1 MFKKI
6 MPLLIGAAAGAA
18 VAWGAV
24 KLSANRGAGASLTE
38 RLREDIPD
46 VSGPVPVTLLI
57 VGMALL
63 VMFTILLH
71 EFGHMLG
78 AVVVGSRIT
87 RLYWGPWIF
96 LFPERRVR
104 FDFRSKFFFGAMQCE
119 IRPYADDAS
128 FARAIRAQRIVY
140 IAGPAFSLA
149 TGAAAWILAPG
160 LWSVAGAYGL
170 FSVGIGLATLAS
182 DGAAAL
188 MLGKRNFALVTAWS
202 LLIQEERLD
211 EKRRAFLTEASLRHL
226 AEAAASVVVSSRE
239 ANANKRSNKRSAKRD
254 LHDLY
259 LLYYVKLMRESPTAS
274 GAENVWTEEAA
285 SERSGKGKIPKMRR
299 DALDMALSEE
309 VVRLCES
316 GEREAAEALYAKI
329 GGTETRRS
337 PLLLKARAYIE
348 RSEEAIREY
357 QASVNALTS
366 DAASFG
372 ALRQLDR
379 KRLQKSGLHA

>member
-1 MFKKI
+1 MFKKMI
-6 MPLLIGAAAGAA
+6 PLLIGAAAGGT
-18 VAWGAV
+18 VAWAAA
-24 KLSANRGAGASLTE
+24 KLSANVRAGASLTD
-38 RLREDIPD
+38 RLGEGIPA
-46 VSGPVPVTLLI
+46 VSGFGPAVLLI
-57 VGMALL
+57 FGLALL
-63 VMFTILLH
+63 VMIAILLH

-119 IRPYADDAS
+119 IRPYADAAS

-170 FSVGIGLATLAS
+170 LSAGIGLATLAS

-188 MLGKRNFALVTAWS
+188 LLGKRNFALVMAWS

-211 EKRRAFLTEASLRHL
+211 EKRRAFLTEASLRRL
-226 AEAAASVVVSSRE
+226 AEVAASANVSTE
-239 ANANKRSNKRSAKRD
+239 GSNGTASNHGAKKSE
-254 LHDLY
+254 LYDLY
-259 LLYYVKLMRESPTAS
+259 LLYYVKLMREGHTVSEP
-274 GAENVWTEEAA
+274 ERVWTGAAA
-285 SERSGKGKIPKMRR
+285 SERSGTGKITKMRR

-316 GEREAAEALYAKI
+316 GEREAAETLYAKI
-329 GGTETRRS
+329 GGLETKRS

-348 RSEEAIREY
+348 RSEDAIREY
-357 QASVNALTS
+357 EASVNALTS

-372 ALRQLDR
+372 ALRKLDR
-379 KRLQKSGLHA
+379 KRLQEAGLHS

>member
-18 VAWGAV
+18 VAWAAV
-24 KLSANRGAGASLTE
+24 TLSANRGAGASLTE
-38 RLREDIPD
+38 RIGEGIPD

-78 AVVVGSRIT
+78 AVIVGSRIT

-160 LWSVAGAYGL
+160 LWSIAGAYGL
-170 FSVGIGLATLAS
+170 LSVGIGLATLAS

-188 MLGKRNFALVTAWS
+188 LLGKRNFALVMAWS
-202 LLIQEERLD
+202 LLIQDDRLD
-211 EKRRAFLTEASLRHL
+211 EKRRAFLTEASLRRL
-226 AEAAASVVVSSRE
+226 AEAAASVNVS
-239 ANANKRSNKRSAKRD
+239 AKGSNGTASNQGAKKRD
-254 LHDLY
+254 LYDLY
-259 LLYYVKLMRESPTAS
+259 LLYYIKLMREGHSVSEP
-274 GAENVWTEEAA
+274 ERVWTAEAA
-285 SERSGKGKIPKMRR
+285 SERSGTGKIAKMRR

-329 GGTETRRS
+329 GGLETKRS

-348 RSEEAIREY
+348 RSQDAIRAYE
-357 QASVNALTS
+357 ASVNALTS

-372 ALRQLDR
+372 ALRKLDR
-379 KRLQKSGLHA
+379 KRLQEAGLHS

>member
-1 MFKKI
+1 MFKKM
-6 MPLLIGAAAGAA
+6 MPLLIGAAAGGVAA
-18 VAWGAV
+18 WSAV
-24 KLSANRGAGASLTE
+24 KLSANREAGASLTE
-38 RLREDIPD
+38 RLREDVPA
-46 VSGPVPVTLLI
+46 VSGPGPVILLI
-57 VGMALL
+57 FGLALL
-63 VMFTILLH
+63 VMLTILLH

-119 IRPYADDAS
+119 IRPYADEAS

-140 IAGPAFSLA
+140 IAGPTISLA

-160 LWSVAGAYGL
+160 LWSIAGAYGL
-170 FSVGIGLATLAS
+170 ISGGIGLATLFS
-182 DGAAAL
+182 DGAAAV
-188 MLGKRNFALVTAWS
+188 MLGKRNFALVMAWS

-211 EKRRAFLTEASLRHL
+211 ETRRSFLIDASLRHL
-226 AEAAASVVVSSRE
+226 AEAAATAAVSPNETKLS
-239 ANANKRSNKRSAKRD
+239 SNKGSKKRE
-254 LHDLY
+254 LYDLY
-259 LLYYVKLMRESPTAS
+259 LLYDVKLMREGHAAS
-274 GAENVWTEEAA
+274 EPEHVWTEAA
-285 SERSGKGKIPKMRR
+285 AAERSGKGKIAKMRR
-299 DALDMALSEE
+299 DALDMVLSEE

-316 GEREAAEALYAKI
+316 GKREAAEKLYAKI
-329 GGTETRRS
+329 GGSESKRS

-348 RSEEAIREY
+348 RSEDAIREY
-357 QASVNALTS
+357 EASVDALSS

-379 KRLQKSGLHA
+379 KRLQEAGLRF

>member
-18 VAWGAV
+18 VAWAAV
-24 KLSANRGAGASLTE
+24 TLSANRGAGASLTE
-38 RLREDIPD
+38 RLREDIPA

-71 EFGHMLG
+71 EFGHILG
-78 AVVVGSRIT
+78 AVIVGSRIT

-160 LWSVAGAYGL
+160 LWSVTGAYGL
-170 FSVGIGLATLAS
+170 LSVGIGLATLAS

-188 MLGKRNFALVTAWS
+188 LLGKRNFALVMAWS
-202 LLIQEERLD
+202 LLIQDDRLD
-211 EKRRAFLTEASLRHL
+211 EKRRAFLTEASLRRL
-226 AEAAASVVVSSRE
+226 AEAAASVNV
-239 ANANKRSNKRSAKRD
+239 SAKGSNGTASNQGAKKTE
-254 LHDLY
+254 LYDLY
-259 LLYYVKLMRESPTAS
+259 LLYYVKLMREDYSLSEP
-274 GAENVWTEEAA
+274 ERVWTAEAA
-285 SERSGKGKIPKMRR
+285 SERSGTGKIAKMRR

-329 GGTETRRS
+329 GGLETKRS

-348 RSEEAIREY
+348 RSEDAIRAYE
-357 QASVNALTS
+357 ASVNALTS

-372 ALRQLDR
+372 ALRKLDR
-379 KRLQKSGLHA
+379 KRLQEAGLHS

>member
-6 MPLLIGAAAGAA
+6 MPLLIGAAAGGAAAWAA
-18 VAWGAV
+18 VE
-24 KLSANRGAGASLTE
+24 LSVNRRAGASLTDRIGE
-38 RLREDIPD
+38 GIPA
-46 VSGPVPVTLLI
+46 VSGFGPAVLLI
-57 VGMALL
+57 LGLALL

-140 IAGPAFSLA
+140 GAGPAFSLA

-160 LWSVAGAYGL
+160 LWSIAGGYGL
-170 FSVGIGLATLAS
+170 ISVGIGLATLVS
-182 DGAAAL
+182 DGAAAV

-202 LLIQEERLD
+202 LLIQEARLD
-211 EKRRAFLTEASLRHL
+211 EKRRAFLTEASLRYL
-226 AEAAASVVVSSRE
+226 AEAAASAPASSQG
-239 ANANKRSNKRSAKRD
+239 SNKGAKGRD
-254 LHDLY
+254 LYDLY
-259 LLYYVKLMRESPTAS
+259 LLYYVKLMREEHEVSEPEIAL
-274 GAENVWTEEAA
+274 TEEAA
-285 SERSGKGKIPKMRR
+285 AERSREGKLAKMRR

-316 GEREAAEALYAKI
+316 GEREAAEELYAKI
-329 GGTETRRS
+329 GGSQSKRS

-357 QASVNALTS
+357 EASVDALSS

-379 KRLQKSGLHA
+379 KRLQQAGLA